1 MYKSFESNNDKF
13 AKGNKYSPLAP
24 VILGRDAQSVPRIF
38 WQQGTNLVNKLA
50 LLLHKCWLI
59 EDSRNKSEND
69 WCRERRFS
77 ACSQS
82 GRSMIE
88 MLGVLAIIGVLS
100 VGGIAGYS
108 KAMEQFKINKI
119 IQDYNMLIFGL
130 MEHQQSFQ
138 ESIAGEPNL
147 TDTVIALN
155 LVPNNWVKLNDAY
168 LQDTYGNYINVR
180 YRSTNIKGQPE
191 EVYGVIID
199 FNFGGLN
206 IDASGNASSDNFNE
220 KVCFETFK
228 NIVQPLHNTLNVAM
242 LAGSK
247 SKGTYYLGDKY
258 CGGSSKCLHT
268 MSATQMKNICDDCNK
283 NTRCNLTIIF

>member
-1 MYKSFESNNDKF
+1 MYKILKSNNGKF
-13 AKGNKYSPLAP
+13 AVGNKHLFLAP
-24 VILGRDAQSVPRIF
+24 VILGLVPRILL
-38 WQQGTNLVNKLA
+38 QRVSNLVNKLA

-168 LQDTYGNYINVR
+168 LQDTYGNYVNIR
-180 YRSTNIKGQPE
+180 YRQKNVGSHE
-191 EVYGVIID
+191 DVSCGVIID
-199 FNFGGLN
+199 FNLGGVN
-206 IDASGNASSDNFNE
+206 TDDSGHVSSDNFNE
-220 KVCFETFK
+220 KVCFEVFR
-228 NIVQPLHNTLNVAM
+228 NVVQPLHSSLKI
-242 LAGSK
+242 AGLM
-247 SKGTYYLGDKY
+247 GTGGGWSYLGDKFCNY
-258 CGGSSKCLHT
+258 EQLCLHNV
-268 MSATQMKNICDDCNK
+268 SLSEMKNLCSVCDRK
-283 NTRCNLTIIF
+283 ERCNLTIIF

>member
-1 MYKSFESNNDKF
+1 MYKILKSNNGKF
-13 AKGNKYSPLAP
+13 AVGNKHLSLAP
-24 VILGRDAQSVPRIF
+24 VILGTDCASRPRMTGARGRGFSLMASKQRSVAV
-38 WQQGTNLVNKLA
+38 GNKVMDTRLPQPA
-50 LLLHKCWLI
+50 GYGDKY
-59 EDSRNKSEND
+59 DV
-69 WCRERRFS
+69 
-77 ACSQS
+77 CST

-138 ESIAGEPNL
+138 ESIAGESNL

-155 LVPNNWVKLNDAY
+155 LVPNNWVKLNNVY